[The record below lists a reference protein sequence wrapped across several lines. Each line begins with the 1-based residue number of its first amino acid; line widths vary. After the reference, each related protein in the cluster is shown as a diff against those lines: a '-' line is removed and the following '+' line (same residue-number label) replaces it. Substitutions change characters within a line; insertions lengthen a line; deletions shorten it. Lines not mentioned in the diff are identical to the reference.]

1 MKYFFQS
8 VRPILLDFLST
19 IAFLIAL
26 SFLHDVRAAILI
38 GIAVGVA
45 EIAWEVVRHRKISIM
60 QAASLFL
67 VVTLG
72 GASLILHDPRFV
84 MVKPSVG
91 YTAIGIVMLKRG
103 WQAGYVPPIALELV
117 PERRFIVWG
126 YVWAGLMLFSAVGN
140 LVLVAL
146 VDLKTWALI
155 LTVWGLGSK
164 IILFGAEYGSIRLEA
179 GRAYR
184 RRAAER
190 ASPENPVNA

>member
-26 SFLHDVRAAILI
+26 SLVRDVRVAILI

-84 MVKPSVG
+84 MIKPSVG
-91 YTAIGIVMLKRG
+91 YAAIGVVMLKRG
-103 WQAGYVPPIALELV
+103 WQAAYVPPIALDLV
-117 PERRFIVWG
+117 PERRFVFWG
-126 YVWAGLMLFSAVGN
+126 YVWAGLMLFSAAAN
-140 LVLVAL
+140 LALVAL

-155 LTVWGLGSK
+155 LTVWGVGSK
-164 IILFGAEYGSIRLEA
+164 LALFIAEYGSIRIEA

-184 RRAAER
+184 RRAAEQ
-190 ASPENPVNA
+190 AAAAVAVNA